1 MTSLGSLLLVGWG
14 LAVGIVE
21 GKGSGSGSNHAVI
34 LIEGEARV
42 LPPNLITTPD
52 FLDVAGAHI
61 SPSVVATPDFL
72 DVAGAHG
79 WIQLGNKRTFFLN
92 GCIRPLVI
100 LAQFEP
106 VFHQSFEF
114 DLREAHVILRVLIQ
128 ALNPSIGECDLEL
141 TCFGVL

>member
-1 MTSLGSLLLVGWG
+1 MTSLGFLHLVGSEWDR
-14 LAVGIVE
+14 AVGIIE
-21 GKGSGSGSNHAVI
+21 
-34 LIEGEARV
+34 EGEARA
-42 LPPNLITTPD
+42 LP
-52 FLDVAGAHI
+52 
-61 SPSVVATPDFL
+61 PSVVATPDFL

>member
-1 MTSLGSLLLVGWG
+1 MTSLGFLHLVGSEWDR
-14 LAVGIVE
+14 AVGIIE
-21 GKGSGSGSNHAVI
+21 GKGSGSNHAVI
-34 LIEGEARV
+34 LIEGEARA
-42 LPPNLITTPD
+42 LPPN
-52 FLDVAGAHI
+52 VM
-61 SPSVVATPDFL
+61 ATPDFL

-100 LAQFEP
+100 LAQLEP